1 MNRMLII
8 SILIL
13 GFFRSFT
20 QTNERQYIFNQ
31 LEKIYSQEVDEK
43 FERFTPTR
51 DEIKIA
57 DSLIQFHVTEKARE
71 YSWAEKISNYSSYY
85 RQYVGYINGKGEKIL
100 FINGFCKWESNWR
113 SEIISYRGGG
123 SCFFTIKANVDK
135 KLTYDLK
142 VNAPK

>member
-1 MNRMLII
+1 MLII

-13 GFFRSFT
+13 GFFRSFS

-57 DSLIQFHVTEKARE
+57 DSLIQFHVTEKTHE

-85 RQYVGYINGKGEKIL
+85 RQYVGYINEKVKKYYSLTVFANGKVIGEVKSL
-100 FINGFCKWESNWR
+100 ATWAEVLAFLR
-113 SEIISYRGGG
+113 L
-123 SCFFTIKANVDK
+123 
-135 KLTYDLK
+135 KLMLIR
-142 VNAPK
+142 N